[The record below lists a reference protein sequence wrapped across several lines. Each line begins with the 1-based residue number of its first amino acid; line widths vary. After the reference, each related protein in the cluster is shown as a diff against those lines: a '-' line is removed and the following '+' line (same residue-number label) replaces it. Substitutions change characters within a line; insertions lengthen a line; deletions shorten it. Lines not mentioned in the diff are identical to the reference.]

1 VHCALPGA
9 GERLRLSRF
18 IARQPVMMHDLSLAS
33 LRRDL
38 FHVDPSQISWR
49 LAARNALGIAL
60 PLVLGE
66 ATGQLATGVW
76 VTLGA
81 LIVAFVDQPKEPDPS
96 KIDRMLIAS
105 LVVAAAAFTGSVS
118 GDIHWLH
125 VLLVVIWGFAGGLLM
140 AFGPVIGQIGVGGIV
155 LMLVMSAQP
164 KSPIDALRIAALAM
178 LGGLL
183 QTAIAAAFGAWRD
196 FQGNV
201 AVRYPREA
209 ARIWATL
216 HENLTTRSSA
226 FRHAV
231 RLAFILSV
239 GDALARALEL
249 AHGYWVPLTIAI
261 ILRPELFPT
270 VSRIVARLVG
280 TGLGLVLAT
289 GLVHWFFGGTWERIV
304 LLALLAFTL
313 RLLGPANFALAAAP
327 QASLIVVFLSLLGT
341 SPEEAIVDRGVATA
355 IGGLLTLGAFML
367 WTTTDLGGLGRV
379 AEPAKR

>member
-1 VHCALPGA
+1 
-9 GERLRLSRF
+9 
-18 IARQPVMMHDLSLAS
+18 MHDLSLAS

-49 LAARNALGIAL
+49 LALRNTLGIAL
-60 PLVLGE
+60 PLALGE
-66 ATGQLATGVW
+66 ATGHLSAGVSA
-76 VTLGA
+76 TLGA
-81 LIVAFVDQPKEPDPS
+81 LVVAFVDQPRGPDPA
-96 KIDRMLIAS
+96 KIDRLLIAS
-105 LVVAAAAFTGSVS
+105 LVAAVAVFSGSVS

-155 LMLVMSAQP
+155 LMLLMSAQP
-164 KSPIDALRIAALAM
+164 KAPIDALGIAALAL

-201 AVRYPREA
+201 AARYATGA

-216 HENLTTRSSA
+216 RKNLTTRSSV

-239 GDALARALEL
+239 GDVLARALGL
-249 AHGYWVPLTIAI
+249 SHDYWVPLTIAI
-261 ILRPELFPT
+261 VLRPELFPT
-270 VSRIVARLVG
+270 ISRIVARLVG

-304 LLALLAFTL
+304 LIVLLAFVL
-313 RLLGPANFALAAAP
+313 RLLGPANFGLAAIP
-327 QASLIVVFLSLLGT
+327 LTSLVIVLLSLIGT
-341 SPEEAIVDRGVATA
+341 VPAEAIVDRGVATA
-355 IGGLLTLGAFML
+355 IGGLLTLGAFVV
-367 WTTTDLGGLGRV
+367 WTTTDLGRLGQV